1 MKSYSIIKIVV
12 TDIHKNNFIR
22 GVDMKDVNVKNLGS
36 NRGYGVYEINNK
48 VINISSDYGLISS
61 IYNEI
66 FGTNMSFK
74 DIVIKYLKHTTE
86 DNLNNILESL

>member
-1 MKSYSIIKIVV
+1 
-12 TDIHKNNFIR
+12 
-22 GVDMKDVNVKNLGS
+22 MKDVNIKNLGS

-48 VINISSDYGLISS
+48 VVNISSDYGLISS

-74 DIVIKYLKHTTE
+74 DIVIKYLKHTTD
-86 DNLNNILESL
+86 DNLDDILKSL